1 MSRYAWTQEKIELLK
16 QYYEEGLSNKE
27 IAFKLNTTIYS
38 VSGKAKSLKLKKN
51 LTKVYNLLTLDE
63 QNYITENSLKLSA
76 RQIAINLNRDKE
88 TIYKYIK
95 QNNLV
100 TKNSLFEHLMKNEE
114 FVKDFKNPALTHSYV
129 GRKYNT
135 TDWVI
140 RKWRLRELGDYKQ
153 MTDTYLCK
161 SIPELEVEKIL
172 EELDLAYIYEKKI
185 LNWKVDYYLGQKT
198 IIEVQGKY
206 WHNLSKTKEK
216 DERKFKEL
224 RDNGYVII
232 EIWENELSDK
242 DKIKAK
248 ILSQFG
254 SPLRSDS

>member
-1 MSRYAWTQEKIELLK
+1 
-16 QYYEEGLSNKE
+16 
-27 IAFKLNTTIYS
+27 
-38 VSGKAKSLKLKKN
+38 
-51 LTKVYNLLTLDE
+51 
-63 QNYITENSLKLSA
+63 
-76 RQIAINLNRDKE
+76 
-88 TIYKYIK
+88 
-95 QNNLV
+95 
-100 TKNSLFEHLMKNEE
+100 
-114 FVKDFKNPALTHSYV
+114 
-129 GRKYNT
+129 
-135 TDWVI
+135 
-140 RKWRLRELGDYKQ
+140 

-198 IIEVQGKY
+198 IIEVQGEY